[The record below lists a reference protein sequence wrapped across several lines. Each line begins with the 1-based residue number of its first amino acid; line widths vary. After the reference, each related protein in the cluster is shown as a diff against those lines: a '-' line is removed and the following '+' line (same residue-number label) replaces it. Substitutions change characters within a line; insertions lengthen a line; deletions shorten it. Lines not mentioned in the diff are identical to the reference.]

1 VRRKADQAP
10 DAPAAPAAAAP
21 GAAGPTAAGP
31 TAAGPTAAGPT
42 AAGPTAAGAAA
53 VARPTLR
60 DVAMLAGVSAKTA
73 SRVINAEPGVSP
85 SKVDAVRRAI
95 AQLNYRPNFTA
106 SSLRRSNGRT
116 ATIAAVLED
125 LANPFSS
132 ALHRALED
140 VARGREVIIVA
151 GSVDED
157 PDRERA
163 LVRAFTMR
171 QADGLVIVPAS
182 DNQAYLTREVHGATP
197 VVFVDRPPVGLQA
210 DAVLVDNQAGAAEAV
225 HHLVAGGHRAI
236 GYLGDLRTI
245 ATARQR
251 FQGYKEALSDN
262 GIRPVPAH
270 IAHDLHTSAA
280 TADATRRLLA
290 TDPPPTALFAAQN
303 LVTIGAIRALRD
315 LGLHERVA
323 LVGFDDFPLADL
335 LQPAVTVVAQDPF
348 TMGHLAAELIFRR
361 LDGESWEPTTHLVP
375 TRLIARGSG
384 EIPPHG

>member
-1 VRRKADQAP
+1 MSNAATIASERPTRQYPRSAVRRKADP
-10 DAPAAPAAAAP
+10 VPAT
-21 GAAGPTAAGP
+21 PTARSK
-31 TAAGPTAAGPT
+31 T
-42 AAGPTAAGAAA
+42 
-53 VARPTLR
+53 VRPTLR

-85 SKVDAVRRAI
+85 SKVDAVQRAI

-140 VARGREVIIVA
+140 VARSREVIIVA

-182 DNQAYLTREVHGATP
+182 DNQAYLSREVHAATP
-197 VVFVDRPPVGLQA
+197 VVFVDRPPVGLHA
-210 DAVLVDNQAGAAEAV
+210 DAVLVDNVAGAADAV
-225 HHLVAGGHRAI
+225 HHLVAHGHRDIA
-236 GYLGDLRTI
+236 YLGDLRTI
-245 ATARQR
+245 ATAGQR
-251 FQGYKEALSDN
+251 FQGYKEALSDH
-262 GIRPVPAH
+262 GIRPAPEH
-270 IAHDLHTSAA
+270 IVHDLHTSHEAA
-280 TADATRRLLA
+280 GAARRLLA
-290 TDPPPTALFAAQN
+290 SRPAPTALFTSQN
-303 LVTIGAIRALRD
+303 LVTIGAIQALRD
-315 LGLHERVA
+315 LGRHQEVA

-348 TMGHLAAELIFRR
+348 TMGHLAATLIFRR
-361 LDGESWEPTTHLVP
+361 LDGETWEPTRHLVP
-375 TRLIARGSG
+375 TRLIVRGSG
-384 EIPPHG
+384 EIPPPT